1 MNDETGWLTQYQLRV
16 ASYNI
21 HRCMGADGVRNPE
34 RIAEVIRALDADVIA
49 LQEVESRLGVDAD
62 AHQLNYLAQ
71 ATGFLAVAGP
81 TVLRPDS
88 HYGNALLTR
97 LPVLAVRRLDLSVR
111 GFEPRGALDVDLD
124 AGGQPLRIVATHL
137 GLRHRERRAQVL
149 RLLGVL
155 EQHAD
160 RRLLLL
166 GDINEWLPGSRTL
179 RRLHALLGHTHAP
192 RTYPARRPLFALDRI
207 WAKPREILAGLAR
220 YDTPLARV
228 ASDHLPV
235 SAQLHIPLI
244 RSAAPGP
251 VANPAVAADA
261 VSP

>member
-1 MNDETGWLTQYQLRV
+1 
-16 ASYNI
+16 
-21 HRCMGADGVRNPE
+21 MGADGARSPE
-34 RIAEVIRALDADVIA
+34 RVAGVIRALDADVVA

-71 ATGFLAVAGP
+71 ATGFVAVAGP

-111 GFEPRGALDVDLD
+111 GFEPRGALDVDLET
-124 AGGQPLRIVATHL
+124 GGEPLRIIATHL
-137 GLRHRERRAQVL
+137 GLRHRERREQVT
-149 RLLGVL
+149 RLLSVL

-179 RRLHALLGHTHAP
+179 GQLHARLGHTPAP

-207 WAKPREILAGLAR
+207 WATPMEMVADLTR

-235 SAQLHIPLI
+235 SARLRISLT
-244 RSAAPGP
+244 RSAAPAP
-251 VANPAVAADA
+251 VASPAVAADA

>member
-1 MNDETGWLTQYQLRV
+1 MNEQTAWLTRYRLRV

-21 HRCMGADGVRNPE
+21 HRCMGADGVRSPE
-34 RIAEVIRALDADVIA
+34 RIADVIRELDADIVA
-49 LQEVESRLGVDAD
+49 LQEVESRMGMDAD

-71 ATGFLAVAGP
+71 VTGFVAVAGP

-124 AGGQPLRIVATHL
+124 AGGEPLRIISTHL
-137 GLRHRERRAQVL
+137 GLRHRERREQVA

-155 EQHAD
+155 EQHTD

-166 GDINEWLPGSRTL
+166 GDINEWVPGSRTL
-179 RRLHALLGHTHAP
+179 GRLHARLGQSPAP
-192 RTYPARRPLFALDRI
+192 RTYPARRPLFALDRV
-207 WAKPREILAGLAR
+207 WASPREIIADLAR
-220 YDTPLARV
+220 HDTALARV

-235 SAQLHIPLI
+235 TARVCIPLAP
-244 RSAAPGP
+244 SAAPAP
-251 VANPAVAADA
+251 VAGPAVAADA
-261 VSP
+261 LSP